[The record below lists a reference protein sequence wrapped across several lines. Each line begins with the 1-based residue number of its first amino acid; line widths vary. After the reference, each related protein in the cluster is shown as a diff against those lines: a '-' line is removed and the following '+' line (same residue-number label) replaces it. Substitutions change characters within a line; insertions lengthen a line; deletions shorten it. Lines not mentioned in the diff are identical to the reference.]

1 MELQWQAAPCRE
13 NVQWLDRNKSAETSV
28 TVGQLHLSLD
38 FASFNIE
45 PSCGAKPNPHF
56 SKMDPVLAPLIAEAN
71 SRKRE
76 AERDKEAKK
85 DVIRQIINLRQRL
98 ELGKINPCLHL

>member
-1 MELQWQAAPCRE
+1 M
-13 NVQWLDRNKSAETSV
+13 
-28 TVGQLHLSLD
+28 TVGQLHLFLTG
-38 FASFNIE
+38 FASFNFE
-45 PSCGAKPNPHF
+45 PSCGVKPNPHF

-98 ELGKINPCLHL
+98 ELGKINPCLHLLRPLKISNV

>member
-1 MELQWQAAPCRE
+1 
-13 NVQWLDRNKSAETSV
+13 
-28 TVGQLHLSLD
+28 
-38 FASFNIE
+38 
-45 PSCGAKPNPHF
+45 
-56 SKMDPVLAPLIAEAN
+56 MDPVLAPLIAEAN

-98 ELGKINPCLHL
+98 ELGKMHPCFHL

>member
-1 MELQWQAAPCRE
+1 M
-13 NVQWLDRNKSAETSV
+13 
-28 TVGQLHLSLD
+28 TVGQLHLFLTD

-45 PSCGAKPNPHF
+45 PSCGAKPKPLF

-98 ELGKINPCLHL
+98 ELGKINPCLHLLRPLKISNV

>member
-1 MELQWQAAPCRE
+1 MHHLLTCYASPQVKIC
-13 NVQWLDRNKSAETSV
+13 KSAEASV
-28 TVGQLHLSLD
+28 TVGQLHLFLAD

-45 PSCGAKPNPHF
+45 PSCGVKPNPHF

-98 ELGKINPCLHL
+98 ELGKINPCFHL